1 MGSIVISEN
10 LFHGHNIS
18 HFVPSRWMV
27 ICHIHTF
34 PFCSVLYFVG
44 NLILTL
50 EFLFLSDYSYGKAL
64 HFYLTLYSG
73 AEVNGIN

>member
-1 MGSIVISEN
+1 
-10 LFHGHNIS
+10 
-18 HFVPSRWMV
+18 MV
-27 ICHIHTF
+27 ICRIHTF